1 MNLII
6 PEPRLFEQ
14 TPGMWRVETEIA
26 GQEIYFESQ
35 VPLSPRVEAFVCAMM
50 FPAMSRGLNLDV
62 QAPLSPVMMEN
73 LRQARVIARQWW
85 PHLYGGEIMAPSA
98 PNRNRAT
105 GKGLFFTG
113 GVDSSFALY
122 RLNEEVNEL
131 LFVEGFDV
139 ELTDEPRLRRV
150 RDSLQAVAGA
160 TGHHLAIVRTN
171 LRSHHLFRSLSWETT
186 HIAALAAIA
195 HTLGERFGKVYVADS
210 DVPPPYGSHR
220 DLDGLWSSDSVE
232 IKGFGAGHSRL
243 QRAAAI
249 HDWQPLRGRLRV
261 CWENLAETL
270 NCGFCKKCLLT
281 RLQLLAAGDPT
292 GMDSF
297 PVVPLP
303 EALECIVKT
312 DPGSNYPHFWRE
324 TQAALNDVRLR
335 ELIDSLLAQNPH
347 PSPTVIKRIKRLLK
361 KLFGLSRKRK
371 KGLPSAYD

>member
-14 TPGMWRVETEIA
+14 TPGMWRVEAEIA
-26 GQEIYFESQ
+26 GQEIYFESP

-50 FPAMSRGLNLDV
+50 FPAMSRGMNLDV
-62 QAPLSPVMMEN
+62 QAPLSPVMIEN
-73 LRQARVIARQWW
+73 LRQTRVIARQWW
-85 PHLYGGEIMAPSA
+85 PHLDGGEIIAPSA

-122 RLNEEVNEL
+122 RLKEEVNEL

-150 RDSLQAVAGA
+150 RDSLQAVAKA
-160 TGHHLAIVRTN
+160 TGHPLVFVRTN
-171 LRSHHLFRSLSWETT
+171 LRSHHVFRSLCWEIT
-186 HIAALAAIA
+186 HIAALAAVA
-195 HTLGERFGKVYVADS
+195 HTLGDRFGTLYVADS
-210 DVPPPYGSHR
+210 DVPPPYGSHP

-232 IKGFGAGHSRL
+232 ITSFGAGHSRL
-243 QRAAAI
+243 QRTAEI
-249 HDWQPLRGRLRV
+249 RDWQPLRGRLHV
-261 CWENLAETL
+261 CWENRAETL

-281 RLQLLAAGDPT
+281 RLQLLAAGDPA

-297 PVVPLP
+297 PDAPLA

-312 DPGSNYPHFWRE
+312 APGSNYPHFWCE
-324 TQAALNDVRLR
+324 TQVALNDVRLR
-335 ELIDSLLAQNPH
+335 DLIERLLTQNPH
-347 PSPTVIKRIKRLLK
+347 PSPTVIKRIKTLLEQ
-361 KLFGLSRKRK
+361 LFGLERK
-371 KGLPSAYD
+371 